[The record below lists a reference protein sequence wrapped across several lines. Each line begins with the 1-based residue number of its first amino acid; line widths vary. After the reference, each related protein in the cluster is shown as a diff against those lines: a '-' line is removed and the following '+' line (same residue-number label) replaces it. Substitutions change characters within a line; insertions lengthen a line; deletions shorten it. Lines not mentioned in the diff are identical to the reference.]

1 MNKIA
6 GSVILYH
13 PDKNVLTN
21 INSYLDQ
28 VDRLYVIDN
37 SEDSTEFVK
46 KEFITNNKVIYLH
59 NGKNLGIA
67 TALNIALAKTY
78 EDNYEFLLTM
88 DQDSYF
94 VSDFLEKMLLLFSED
109 DKVALVSARQQHSIG
124 KNQLTKSDKIIDR
137 LIAMTS
143 GNIVRVKLVK
153 SIGGYKEDLF
163 IDYVDHELCL
173 RLAASGYKIKVC
185 NDCIVIHSLGNITEK
200 NFLWRKIYP
209 TNHSYIRHYYQTRN
223 RFFVYKTYGKLFP
236 NYVKVELKNFAK
248 TILKVFLYEENK
260 VEKIKHM
267 FRGYKDF
274 RKNVFG
280 EYRNKIMA
288 LMMVLLAI

>member
-6 GSVILYH
+6 GTVILYH
-13 PDKNVLTN
+13 PDQNVLTN
-21 INSYLDQ
+21 INSYIDQ

-37 SEDSTEFVK
+37 SEDSTDFVK

-67 TALNIALAKTY
+67 TALNIALEKAY

-94 VSDFLEKMLLLFSED
+94 VSDFLEKMLMLFSED

-137 LIAMTS
+137 LVAMTS

-153 SIGGYKEDLF
+153 SIGGYKENLF

-173 RLAASGYKIKVC
+173 RLAVSGYKIKVC
-185 NDCIVIHSLGNITEK
+185 SDCFIIHSLGNIIEK
-200 NFLWRKIYP
+200 KFLWRKVYP
-209 TNHSYIRHYYQTRN
+209 TNHNSIRHYYRTRN
-223 RFFVYKTYGKLFP
+223 RFSVYKTYGKIFP
-236 NYVKVELKNFAK
+236 AYLKFEKQNFMK
-248 TILKVFLYEENK
+248 DILKIIFLEEQK
-260 VEKIKHM
+260 WKKLKFILY
-267 FRGYKDF
+267 GYKDY
-274 RKNVFG
+274 RKNNFG
-280 EYRNKIMA
+280 EFKPKLNTSLK
-288 LMMVLLAI
+288 